1 MHEEA
6 NYCHETRPIARI
18 LSPFPPRANRG
29 NPPRLFWSRTRV
41 TVRPISLL
49 VSKECLAEVYASRRF
64 RFRCGLHPSFL
75 LFFFFLISAVSRWIT
90 RHLWAKIEKLNVLD
104 SNASTIYLPRNFL
117 EGGVELND
125 RQGSNKMVRRT
136 NKDAYV
142 VPRCTKIRAMAHIIR
157 RGPSGGSKKEEA

>member
-1 MHEEA
+1 MRPAGQVTSQYSRFYAGELRALISVAARHGKVVLPKLIPEARETLTRLESMLGSLSWFILNVHEEA

-90 RHLWAKIEKLNVLD
+90 RHLWAKIGLKN
-104 SNASTIYLPRNFL
+104 
-117 EGGVELND
+117 
-125 RQGSNKMVRRT
+125 
-136 NKDAYV
+136 
-142 VPRCTKIRAMAHIIR
+142 
-157 RGPSGGSKKEEA
+157 

>member
-1 MHEEA
+1 MFGRGLCVA
-6 NYCHETRPIARI
+6 TFSFSMWAPSV
-18 LSPFPPRANRG
+18 LS
-29 NPPRLFWSRTRV
+29 S
-41 TVRPISLL
+41 
-49 VSKECLAEVYASRRF
+49 
-64 RFRCGLHPSFL
+64 
-75 LFFFFLISAVSRWIT
+75 FFFFFDQCSFEMDHQTSLGKNW
-90 RHLWAKIEKLNVLD
+90 IEKLNVLD
-104 SNASTIYLPRNFL
+104 SNAFTIYLPRNFL